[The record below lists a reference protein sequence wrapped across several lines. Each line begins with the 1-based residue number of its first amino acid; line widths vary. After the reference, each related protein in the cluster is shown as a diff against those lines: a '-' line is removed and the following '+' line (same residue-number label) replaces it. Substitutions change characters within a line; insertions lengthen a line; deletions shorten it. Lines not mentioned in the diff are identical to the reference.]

1 MLGGLRHLLR
11 DIAGQRLRAALTMM
25 GLAWGTLAICLLL
38 AFGEGLQAKLLEE
51 QAGLGTNIVIGW
63 PGKTSKPFAGLGR
76 GRRILLAVDDTA
88 FLRHGVPGL
97 EAVSGEVRKSLV
109 LRYGRR
115 TRRVQVSGVEP
126 SFGGLRN
133 LFPRPGGRFLDG
145 EDQRRRR
152 RVAFL
157 GFRLA
162 DQLFGPIDPVGKT
175 IFLHGAPFLVVGV
188 LREKTQTSAYGGRD
202 ADSVFVPLATLRVL
216 TGERYLSN
224 FVFRAVDPAR
234 SKEIRERVRVAL
246 ARKHRFAP
254 DDEEAISYWD
264 TTEGVRFL
272 ATFMAGFRVFLGVLG
287 ALTLVAAG
295 IGVSNIMSVVVEER
309 TREIGIRMALGAT
322 PRRILGRFLAETLLL
337 AGIGGGA
344 GFAAAAGIIAAFPL
358 LGLAEYVGN
367 PTLSPGVA
375 GITTGLLAAVA
386 LVAGWFPAREAA
398 LLDPVIA
405 IRGG

>member
-1 MLGGLRHLLR
+1 MIRGLGHLLR
-11 DIAGQRLRAALTMM
+11 DLAGQRLRTVLTMA
-25 GLAWGTLAICLLL
+25 GLAWGTLAITLLL
-38 AFGEGLQAKLLEE
+38 AFGEGLQAQLLEQ

-63 PGKTSKPFAGLGR
+63 AGTTSKPYGGIGR
-76 GRRILLAVDDTA
+76 GRRIRLLRDDTRLLAH
-88 FLRHGVPGL
+88 RVPGL
-97 EAVSGEVRKSLV
+97 EAVSGEMRKGLL

-115 TRRVQVSGVEP
+115 TRRVGVAGVEP
-126 SFGGLRN
+126 VFGRLRN
-133 LFPRPGGRFLDG
+133 LHPRPGGRFLDG

-175 IFLHGAPFLVVGV
+175 IFLQGTPFLVVGV
-188 LREKTQTSAYGGRD
+188 LREKTQTSAYSGRD
-202 ADSVFVPLATLRVL
+202 ADTVFVPLATLAVL
-216 TGERYLSN
+216 TGERFLDN
-224 FVFRAVDPAR
+224 IVFRARDPSR
-234 SKEIRERVRVAL
+234 TKEVTGQVRRAL
-246 ARKHRFAP
+246 ARRHRFAP
-254 DDEEAISYWD
+254 DDEEAVSFWD
-264 TTEGVRFL
+264 TTEGVRFVR
-272 ATFMAGFRVFLGVLG
+272 TFMIGFRAFLGILG

-337 AGIGGGA
+337 AVLGGGA
-344 GFAAAAGIIAAFPL
+344 GFAAAAGIVAAFPA
-358 LGLAEYVGN
+358 LGLAEYVGD
-367 PTLSPGVA
+367 PVISPGVA
-375 GITTGLLAAVA
+375 GITVTVLGLIA

-398 LLDPVIA
+398 LLDPVRA

>member
-1 MLGGLRHLLR
+1 MLRGLRHLLR
-11 DIAGQRLRAALTMM
+11 DLAGQRLRTVLTMM

-38 AFGEGLQAKLLEE
+38 AFGEGLQGKLLEE

-63 PGKTSKPFAGLGR
+63 PGRTSKPFAGLGR
-76 GRRILLAVDDTA
+76 GRRIRLRPADVVLL
-88 FLRHGVPGL
+88 RREVPGL
-97 EAVSGEVRKSLV
+97 EAVSGEIRKFLV
-109 LRYGRR
+109 LRHGRR
-115 TRRVQVSGVEP
+115 TRRVQVTGVEP
-126 SFGGLRN
+126 PFGPLRN
-133 LFPRPGGRFLDG
+133 LAPQPGGRFVDG
-145 EDQRRRR
+145 EDLRLRR

-162 DQLFGPIDPVGKT
+162 DQLFGPLDPVGRR
-175 IFLHGAPFLVVGV
+175 IYLRGAPFLVIGV
-188 LREKTQTSAYGGRD
+188 LREKGQTSAYAGRD
-202 ADSVFVPLATLRVL
+202 ADSVFVPLTTLRVL
-216 TGERYLSN
+216 TGERFLSD
-224 FVFRAVDPAR
+224 FVFRARDPAR
-234 SKEIRERVRVAL
+234 TKEVRGRVRRAL
-246 ARKHRFAP
+246 ARRHRFAP
-254 DDEEAISYWD
+254 DDEEAVSYWD

-272 ATFMAGFRVFLGVLG
+272 RTFMTGFRVFLGILG

-337 AGIGGGA
+337 SAIGGAA
-344 GFAAAAGIIAAFPL
+344 GFAAAAGILAAFPL
-358 LGLAEYVGN
+358 LGLSDYVGD
-367 PTLSPGVA
+367 PVLSPAVA
-375 GITTGLLAAVA
+375 GTTAGILALVA

>member
-1 MLGGLRHLLR
+1 MIRGLGHLFR
-11 DIAGQRLRAALTMM
+11 DLAGQRLRTVLTMA
-25 GLAWGTLAICLLL
+25 GLAWGTLAITLLL
-38 AFGEGLQAKLLEE
+38 AFGEGLQAQLLEQ

-63 PGKTSKPFAGLGR
+63 SGTTSKPYGGIGR
-76 GRRILLAVDDTA
+76 GRRIRLLRDDTRLLAH
-88 FLRHGVPGL
+88 RVPGL
-97 EAVSGEVRKSLV
+97 EAVSGEMRKGLL

-115 TRRVQVSGVEP
+115 TRRVGVAGVEP
-126 SFGGLRN
+126 VFGRLRN
-133 LFPRPGGRFLDG
+133 LHPRPGGRFLDG

-175 IFLHGAPFLVVGV
+175 IFLQGTPFLVVGV
-188 LREKTQTSAYGGRD
+188 LREKTQTSAYSGRD
-202 ADSVFVPLATLRVL
+202 ADTVFVPLATLAVL
-216 TGERYLSN
+216 TGERFLDDI
-224 FVFRAVDPAR
+224 VFRARDPSR
-234 SKEIRERVRVAL
+234 TKEVTGQVRRAL
-246 ARKHRFAP
+246 ARRHRFAP
-254 DDEEAISYWD
+254 DDEEAVSFWD
-264 TTEGVRFL
+264 TTEGVRFVR
-272 ATFMAGFRVFLGVLG
+272 TFMIGFRAFLGILG

-337 AGIGGGA
+337 AVLGGGA
-344 GFAAAAGIIAAFPL
+344 GFAAAAGIVAAFPA
-358 LGLAEYVGN
+358 LGLAEYVGD
-367 PTLSPGVA
+367 PVISPGVA
-375 GITTGLLAAVA
+375 GTTVAVLGLIA

-398 LLDPVIA
+398 LLDPVRA